1 MMKIC
6 LYICN
11 RFVSSDINILFNG
24 WTFVLYYYI
33 LIVVVL
39 ESRYKNN
46 LQKKFADNTQ
56 THTHT
61 HVLFILDINIWYD
74 MMCRFN
80 GTFWMKN
87 CMCTYLYKKSF
98 WCFVSDVYE
107 DELMLFLS
115 NFYKTDKKLIGA
127 VFFYFIKKKQPKIVL
142 KAGHWKLKL

>member
-33 LIVVVL
+33 LTVVVL

-61 HVLFILDINIWYD
+61 HYNSCFIYFGYKYMIWYD
-74 MMCRFN
+74 
-80 GTFWMKN
+80 
-87 CMCTYLYKKSF
+87 
-98 WCFVSDVYE
+98 V
-107 DELMLFLS
+107 
-115 NFYKTDKKLIGA
+115 
-127 VFFYFIKKKQPKIVL
+127 
-142 KAGHWKLKL
+142 